1 MKKFKLLFFILL
13 TICFFVGG
21 TNANANELDSLPL
34 DVQAIILSKQGNN
47 TKALSLI
54 NKAIKQE
61 PNNYGYYNNRGII
74 KENLGDYNGAIADYT
89 YAIKL
94 NPTYEIA
101 YNNRGNLYKKLNN
114 GDLAAV
120 DLSKYAALKPSYDS
134 YTSLGY
140 LMLEGNQNY
149 KSAIEFF
156 TKAIS
161 YIQPEIDKFNKKV
174 AEGSAFGKMEM
185 SEFEEA
191 YYGRGLSYY
200 FMKDSSRAI
209 QDFNKAISYK
219 SLNPDAYYFRGIAKA
234 LLGDKTSAVRD
245 LNIAKNQYSEYGDQ
259 TGYKRTIETIETV
272 QRLR

>member
-13 TICFFVGG
+13 IFCFTISG
-21 TNANANELDSLPL
+21 ASANELESLPL
-34 DVQAIILSKQGNN
+34 DAQAIILSRQGNN

-74 KENLGDYNGAIADYT
+74 KESMKDYKGAIADYS

-94 NPTYEIA
+94 NPTYAIA
-101 YNNRGNLYKKLNN
+101 YNNRGNLYKNLNN
-114 GDLAAV
+114 GILATV

-149 KSAIEFF
+149 KRAIEFF

-185 SEFEEA
+185 SEFEGA
-191 YYGRGLSYY
+191 YYGRGVSYY
-200 FMKDSSRAI
+200 FMKDNSRAI
-209 QDFNKAISYK
+209 QDFNKAISCRTF
-219 SLNPDAYYFRGIAKA
+219 NPDAYFFRGLAKISQGNKA
-234 LLGDKTSAVRD
+234 GAFSD
-245 LNIAKNQYSEYGDQ
+245 LNVAKQQYQQDGNQM
-259 TGYKRTIETIETV
+259 GYNKTLEAIHLIKGY
-272 QRLR
+272 

>member
-1 MKKFKLLFFILL
+1 MKNFKLLFFILL
-13 TICFFVGG
+13 TVCFFIGG
-21 TNANANELDSLPL
+21 TNVNANELDSLPL

-74 KENLGDYNGAIADYT
+74 KENLEDYNGAIADYS

-101 YNNRGNLYKKLNN
+101 YNNRGNLYKKLNK
-114 GDLAAV
+114 GILAAV
-120 DLSKYAALKPSYDS
+120 DLSKYATLKPSYDS

-140 LMLEGNQNY
+140 LMLDGNQNY
-149 KSAIEFF
+149 KNAIEFF

-185 SEFEEA
+185 SEFEGA
-191 YYGRGLSYY
+191 YYGRGVSYY
-200 FMKDSSRAI
+200 LMKDSSRAI
-209 QDFNKAISYK
+209 QDFNKAISCRTF
-219 SLNPDAYYFRGIAKA
+219 NPDAYFFRGLAKISQ
-234 LLGDKTSAVRD
+234 GDKASAFSD
-245 LNIAKNQYSEYGDQ
+245 LNVAKQQYQQDANQI
-259 TGYKRTIETIETV
+259 GYNKTLEII
-272 QRLR
+272 QQIKGY